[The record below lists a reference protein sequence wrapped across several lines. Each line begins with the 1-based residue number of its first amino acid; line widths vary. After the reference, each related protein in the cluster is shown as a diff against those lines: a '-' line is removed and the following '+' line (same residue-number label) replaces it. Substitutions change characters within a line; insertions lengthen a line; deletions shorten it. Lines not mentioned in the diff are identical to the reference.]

1 MKRRYSNENS
11 RPPTGLSFGPG
22 VIFACDVAQM
32 VERRADFYLNK
43 GKDFCEGFLSG
54 FHGLRRFFANNYFS
68 SSSIDYHAALTALK
82 RLEDS
87 LGSAEDSV
95 MDI

>member
-1 MKRRYSNENS
+1 MERRYSDENPC
-11 RPPTGLSFGPG
+11 PPTGLSFGSG
-22 VIFACDVAQM
+22 VIFECDVAQI

-43 GKDFCEGFLSG
+43 GRDFCEGFLSG

-87 LGSAEDSV
+87 LGSAENSI